1 MRRRQTTGAIDDEP
15 AGADIYRATDYPLH
29 YLASIQR
36 RNFENM
42 SRALRPHGVTPQ
54 EWRFLAVLSE
64 RDGQGVSELAE
75 MSVVERTRTS
85 RIVDAMEKRGLVR
98 KRVYGADRRMTIIEL
113 TAAGRAKF
121 REVLP
126 VVRKVHGYL
135 MHGLSQSEFDALM
148 KTLRKMKDNAFRT
161 EAIRRLYRD

>member
-1 MRRRQTTGAIDDEP
+1 MRRRQTTEVIDGP
-15 AGADIYRATDYPLH
+15 ARVDIYRATDYPLH
-29 YLASIQR
+29 YFASIQR
-36 RNFENM
+36 RNFENI

-54 EWRFLAVLSE
+54 EWRILVALSE
-64 RDGQGVSELAE
+64 RDGQSVSELAE
-75 MSVVERTRTS
+75 MSVVERTRAS
-85 RIVDAMEKRGLVR
+85 RIVDAMEQRGLVR
-98 KRVYGADRRMTIIEL
+98 KRVHGADRRMTIVEL